1 MSSTNAADPAPE
13 FVDTN
18 VFVYS
23 YDQSAGRKR
32 DLALRLLERLWV
44 ARTGCLSLQIL
55 QEFYVSAT
63 GRLRPALTPSEA
75 ASETSA
81 LAQWRLHEPGP
92 SDLLSAIDLHQ
103 RLRISFWDAMVLQSA
118 LQMGCKVLWTEDLN
132 NGQSYAGVT
141 ARNPFAT

>member
-1 MSSTNAADPAPE
+1 MSSTSAADAPE

-18 VFVYS
+18 VLLYS
-23 YDQSAGRKR
+23 YDQSAGPKR
-32 DLALRLLERLWV
+32 ELASQLLDRLWIG
-44 ARTGCLSLQIL
+44 RNGRLSLQVL

-81 LAQWRLHEPGP
+81 LAQWRVHRPGP
-92 SDLLSAIDLHQ
+92 TDLLSAIDLHH
-103 RLRISFWDAMVLQSA
+103 RLRISFWDAMIVQSS

-132 NGQSYAGVT
+132 DGQSYAGVT
-141 ARNPFAT
+141 ARNPFAP

>member
-32 DLALRLLERLWV
+32 ERARRLLDRLWV

-81 LAQWRLHEPGP
+81 LAQWRLHEPVR

-103 RLRISFWDAMVLQSA
+103 RLRVSFWDAMVLQSA
-118 LQMGCKVLWTEDLN
+118 LRMGCQTLWTEDLSH
-132 NGQSYAGVT
+132 GQSYAGVT
-141 ARNPFAT
+141 VKNPFI

>member
-18 VFVYS
+18 VLVYS
-23 YDQSAGRKR
+23 YDRSAGRKR
-32 DLALRLLERLWV
+32 ELAMQLLDRLWI

-55 QEFYVSAT
+55 QEFYVCAT

-75 ASETSA
+75 AAETSA
-81 LAQWRLHEPGP
+81 LAQWRIHEPGP
-92 SDLLSAIDLHQ
+92 GDLLSAIDLHQ
-103 RLRISFWDAMVLQSA
+103 RLRVSFWDAMVLQSA

-132 NGQSYAGVT
+132 DGQSYAGVT
-141 ARNPFAT
+141 VRNPFVT

>member
-18 VFVYS
+18 VFVYA

-32 DLALRLLERLWV
+32 DLALRLLDRLWV

-75 ASETSA
+75 ASETST
-81 LAQWRLHEPGP
+81 LAQWRVHAPGP

-103 RLRISFWDAMVLQSA
+103 RFQVSFWDAMVLQSA
-118 LQMGCKVLWTEDLN
+118 VRMGCQILWTEDLSHD
-132 NGQSYAGVT
+132 QTYAGVT
-141 ARNPFAT
+141 VKNPFA